1 MAMQIHPQ
9 VPKSEPELL
18 DAELTTTVE
27 ELALVARGVVE
38 GFLNGLHRSPFL
50 GHSSEFDSYRPYMA
64 GDNLRYLDWR
74 MWGRTDK
81 LYVKQFEDNTNLRA
95 QILLDTSAS
104 MAFGTPEK
112 FGYARTLAAALSYLL
127 VHQHDAPGLVLF
139 GDKADAVLPGR
150 CRAEHMDELLAVLQR
165 VVPSGRTCRIGSL
178 AEAITTS
185 LGGRRGL
192 AIVISDL
199 LSPDQAVFDLLRQLQ
214 LQGREL
220 MVFHIVAPEEMDFD
234 FQENFEME
242 DAETGERVRIHA
254 SSFRQEYLRRFQA
267 FLSEAKQQCE
277 KLEADYC
284 LLRTDQYLERAL
296 AVYLEARME
305 A

>member
-9 VPKSEPELL
+9 VPTSEPELL
-18 DAELTTTVE
+18 DADLAATVE
-27 ELALVARGVVE
+27 DLALVARGVAE

-50 GHSSEFDSYRPYMA
+50 GHSSEFDSYRPYMV
-64 GDNLRYLDWR
+64 GDNLRHLDWR

-81 LYVKQFEDNTNLRA
+81 LYIKQFEDNTNLRA

-112 FGYARTLAAALSYLL
+112 FRYARTLAAALSYLL

-150 CRAEHMDELLAVLQR
+150 CRAEHLDELLAALQN

-178 AEAITTS
+178 AEAITS
-185 LGGRRGL
+185 LGRCGL

-214 LQGREL
+214 LQRREL

-242 DAETGERVRIHA
+242 DAETGERVTLHA
-254 SSFRQEYLRRFQA
+254 SSFRQEYLRRFHE

-284 LLRTDQYLERAL
+284 LLRTDQSLERAL
-296 AVYLEARME
+296 VAYLEARME